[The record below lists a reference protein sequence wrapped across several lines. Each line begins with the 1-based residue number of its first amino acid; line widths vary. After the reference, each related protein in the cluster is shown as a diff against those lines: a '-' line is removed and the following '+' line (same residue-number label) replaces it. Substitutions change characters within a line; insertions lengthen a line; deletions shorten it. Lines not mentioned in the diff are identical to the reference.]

1 MLSVDG
7 SVSTFHY
14 YADVFKRVA
23 DGEAEWIDKRYRLAQ
38 LIPKSMQPRKIA
50 IPWETIQSGRYGPT
64 VLQMITGQ
72 PVYANESV
80 REARG

>member
-1 MLSVDG
+1 MYFLE
-7 SVSTFHY
+7 VS
-14 YADVFKRVA
+14 
-23 DGEAEWIDKRYRLAQ
+23 AEIAEGKAYWIDKRYKLAQ
-38 LIPKSMQPRKIA
+38 RLPKQMHPRKIA
-50 IPWETIQSGRYGPT
+50 IPWETIQSGAYGPT